1 MSLSASLRCCL
12 VVLCSWAALACGGGD
27 EMPTQAVQFGRGMLD
42 MSIGDV
48 WQLES
53 ASDEARVYVHRDY
66 EELRLELEGITEEF
80 GHPLR
85 VSDVKSIIGKELN
98 RTYGGVSTRVS
109 LGGNAMIKYH
119 RDLID
124 EYDDAIRTEDWVLAK
139 PTGQGDITRI
149 EISLRM
155 PEALRANP
163 KIAALI
169 EQLDRQA
176 GDARIPRA

>member
-1 MSLSASLRCCL
+1 MSLAALFRVFVGASLL
-12 VVLCSWAALACGGGD
+12 LCAVACGGRD
-27 EMPTQAVQFGRGMLD
+27 DVPTQAVQFGRGMLD

-98 RTYGGVSTRVS
+98 RAYGGVSTRVS

-163 KIAALI
+163 KIEALI
-169 EQLDRQA
+169 EQLDLQA

>member
-1 MSLSASLRCCL
+1 MSVRAVLRTLPLVSLL
-12 VVLCSWAALACGGGD
+12 AVVAACSGQD
-27 EMPTQAVQFGRGMLD
+27 EVPTQAVQFGYGMLD

-85 VSDVKSIIGKELN
+85 VTDVKSIIGKELN
-98 RTYGGVSTRVS
+98 GIHGNVSTRVS
-109 LGGNAMIKYH
+109 LAGNAMIKYH
-119 RDLID
+119 RDVID
-124 EYDDAIRTEDWVLAK
+124 EYDDAIHTEDWVLAK

-149 EISLRM
+149 EISLRI
-155 PEALRANP
+155 PEDLRTNP
-163 KIAALI
+163 KIPALI

-176 GDARIPRA
+176 GDARIPRV